1 MNAVASLQRCCCN
14 VTRRS
19 RSAPCRLPG
28 FVRRLLSYYGG
39 VRLLTI
45 VHHRLRLLASPMRTS
60 AARVRS
66 LLVDRETSRFP
77 YKERPHMPSSPT
89 TPGRASTSVDVPV
102 RVAFRNAKSVGA
114 RDEVIFAAQ

>member
-1 MNAVASLQRCCCN
+1 MAIQHRDGRPLDDLVLQGSDRE
-14 VTRRS
+14 R
-19 RSAPCRLPG
+19 
-28 FVRRLLSYYGG
+28 
-39 VRLLTI
+39 
-45 VHHRLRLLASPMRTS
+45 

>member
-1 MNAVASLQRCCCN
+1 
-14 VTRRS
+14 
-19 RSAPCRLPG
+19 
-28 FVRRLLSYYGG
+28 
-39 VRLLTI
+39 
-45 VHHRLRLLASPMRTS
+45 MRTS

-89 TPGRASTSVDVPV
+89 TPGRAGTRVGVSV

-114 RDEVIFAAQ
+114 RNEVIFAAQ

>member
-1 MNAVASLQRCCCN
+1 
-14 VTRRS
+14 
-19 RSAPCRLPG
+19 
-28 FVRRLLSYYGG
+28 
-39 VRLLTI
+39 
-45 VHHRLRLLASPMRTS
+45 MRTS

-102 RVAFRNAKSVGA
+102 RVAFRNAKSVGDGSIA
-114 RDEVIFAAQ
+114 WPVRSPVNASLTPSRTPAHELGADVVRYTFIVRDSHPLLLAGLPAHSRLTLVGHERPILL